1 MSDTPF
7 MPKATAVWLVENTT
21 LTFKQIAEF
30 CNLHE
35 LEIKGIADGDVAKGI
50 KAYNPILAGQVSR
63 EEIELCSKNPDKK
76 LSLLK
81 KVEEVEVK
89 ERKKPKY
96 TPLSK
101 RQDRPD
107 AILWLCKN
115 ASELTDGQISKLVGS
130 TKGTVSLIRKRS
142 YWNFS
147 NLKPRDPVILALCT
161 QEAFQKSL
169 EKAKRRVEREK
180 KAKIR
185 EEKKAQAASVQTNK
199 VSNDNNHENQLEVFI
214 KIDVKDNNVEQAIR
228 VLKRKLQKEGFFKVM
243 KMKSTYEKPSEK
255 KKGFKQ
261 KILKELRNCKNLR
274 IGINFIMR
282 GLTMPSGK
290 VKWFNSKKGYGFI
303 TDNETQKDIFL
314 HVSALE
320 KSKLRVLKEE
330 QTIVYDIKEEKDKL
344 QAINIKKK

>member
-1 MSDTPF
+1 M
-7 MPKATAVWLVENTT
+7 
-21 LTFKQIAEF
+21 
-30 CNLHE
+30 
-35 LEIKGIADGDVAKGI
+35 EIKGIADGDVAKGI
-50 KAYNPILAGQVSR
+50 KAYNPILAGQLSR
-63 EEIELCSKNPDKK
+63 NEIEACSKDPKKK

-81 KVEEVEVK
+81 KLDEVEIK

-115 ASELTDGQISKLVGS
+115 ASELTYGQISKLVGS

-185 EEKKAQAASVQTNK
+185 EEKKSRSFT
-199 VSNDNNHENQLEVFI
+199 I
-214 KIDVKDNNVEQAIR
+214 
-228 VLKRKLQKEGFFKVM
+228 
-243 KMKSTYEKPSEK
+243 EK
-255 KKGFKQ
+255 
-261 KILKELRNCKNLR
+261 
-274 IGINFIMR
+274 
-282 GLTMPSGK
+282 
-290 VKWFNSKKGYGFI
+290 
-303 TDNETQKDIFL
+303 
-314 HVSALE
+314 
-320 KSKLRVLKEE
+320 
-330 QTIVYDIKEEKDKL
+330 
-344 QAINIKKK
+344 